1 VPRTKIEDVVR
12 TMLVIGNGHSAAVAS
27 MESFSL
33 GHEVLLICP
42 GGSFKDESHGE
53 DVFTLED
60 EGFDRFRKDA
70 GERFT
75 LIESSELKGLS
86 GGPGRFKADIS
97 TPQGDIQTDAG
108 CVIVAMDEEE
118 AENTLQA
125 KFGERC
131 TDQHSLGSML
141 RSGKRPKGTV
151 IMLAMDESGESAF
164 DPMSTHEAVHN
175 ALYLKGLSP
184 RSDVYIVTKEV
195 FALGQC
201 EFGYRRAQESGVK
214 VVRTDRFPDL
224 SNEGEMAVLD
234 VNLGETLL
242 LRYDLLV
249 VDNLRKVPDMKVI
262 ASVIGL
268 SLDGSGRLA
277 RPNAK
282 LKSSSSLREGVY
294 LCGTATERSLGIG
307 PTLEAKAAVARA
319 SASLFD
325 ELFAEGD
332 KAEVWQEKC
341 SACLTCVRTCPYGAP
356 SIDEEGRASIDI
368 DLCQGCG
375 VCVGICPSKA
385 IQMYSFRDDQ
395 IQAQIRAALGGGGR

>member
-1 VPRTKIEDVVR
+1 
-12 TMLVIGNGHSAAVAS
+12 MLVIGNGHSAAVAS
-27 MESFSL
+27 MESFNL
-33 GHEVLLICP
+33 GHDVLLLCP

-53 DVFTLED
+53 EVFTLEG
-60 EGFDRFRKDA
+60 EGFDRFSRDA
-70 GERFT
+70 GDRFM
-75 LIESSELKGLS
+75 LIASSELKGL
-86 GGPGRFKADIS
+86 GGGLGRFRAEIG
-97 TPQGDIQTDAG
+97 TPRGDMTAEAG
-108 CVIVAMDEEE
+108 AVIVAMDEEE
-118 AENTLQA
+118 AENPLRA
-125 KFGERC
+125 RMGDMC
-131 TDQHSLGSML
+131 TDQHSFGSML

-151 IMLAMDESGESAF
+151 IMLAMDGSGESAF

-184 RSDVYIVTKEV
+184 RSDVYIVTKEI

-214 VVRTDRFPDL
+214 VVRADRFPDL
-224 SNEGEMAVLD
+224 SKEGEMTVLD
-234 VNLGETLL
+234 AHLGETLL

-249 VDNLRKVPDMKVI
+249 VDNVRKVPDVKGM

-268 SLDGSGRLA
+268 PLNGTGRFM

-282 LKSSSSLREGVY
+282 LKPSSSLREGVY

-307 PTLEAKAAVARA
+307 PTLEAKAAVVKA
-319 SASLFD
+319 SAALHGD
-325 ELFAEGD
+325 LYAEGD

-341 SACLTCVRTCPYGAP
+341 SACLACVRTCPYRAP
-356 SIDEEGRASIDI
+356 SIDGEGRASIDT

-385 IQMYSFRDDQ
+385 IQMSSFRDDQ
-395 IQAQIRAALGGGGR
+395 IRSQIRAALGGGGR